1 MKMKLSSLIFTA
13 GLLISSYAPAA
24 TYQKCS
30 TAGCSTEGS
39 AFVWTSYAQTKYPI
53 ILAHGMAGFNS
64 IAGLEY
70 FYGIS
75 YDLTSNGANV
85 FNTQVASFDSS
96 FVRGEQLLSQVKMI
110 EAITGAPKVNIIA
123 HSQGAQDSRYVA
135 GLIPAQVASVTTI
148 GGVNAGS
155 PVADYVQSLLNN
167 NTPTLSMEIVG
178 TAVNAFFTL
187 VGIASGHE
195 YDQNSIAGLKSLSTS
210 GTAAFNAQFPAGIPT
225 TSCGQGVQLASN
237 GVTYFS
243 WSGTGILTNTLN
255 VADPLLLLTSA
266 LISGPSDG
274 LVPQCSS
281 HLGTVIR
288 DNYNQNHVDEINQIT
303 GLVDAF
309 SVSPVTLYR
318 DHANRLKNLG
328 L

>member
-1 MKMKLSSLIFTA
+1 MKMKLSSLMFAA
-13 GLLISSYAPAA
+13 GLLVSGFATAA

-30 TAGCSTEGS
+30 VSGCTTAGS

-53 ILAHGMAGFNS
+53 VLAHGMAGFSS

-70 FYGIS
+70 FYGIGS
-75 YDLTSNGANV
+75 DLTSNGANV
-85 FNTQVASFDSS
+85 FETQVASFDSS
-96 FVRGEQLLSQVKMI
+96 YVRGEQLRSQVQQI
-110 EAITGAPKVNIIA
+110 LAITGAAKVNIIA

-135 GLIPAQVASVTTI
+135 GVMPSQIASVTTV

-155 PVADYVQSLLNN
+155 PVADFVQSLLGSNASS
-167 NTPTLSMEIVG
+167 LSMEIVG

-187 VGIASGHE
+187 VGVASGHE
-195 YDQNSIAGLKSLSTS
+195 YDQNSVAALASLSTS
-210 GTAAFNAQFPAGIPT
+210 GTAAFNAQFPAGMPT
-225 TSCGQGVQLASN
+225 TSCGQGVQKASN

-243 WSGTGILTNTLN
+243 WSGTGILTNPAN
-255 VADPLLLLTSA
+255 VADPLLALTST
-266 LISGPSDG
+266 LISGASDG

-288 DNYNQNHVDEINQIT
+288 DNYNQNHLDEINQVL
-303 GLVDAF
+303 GLVDPF